1 MHVRMLL
8 ALCLIGACRPA
19 DSVCAPLELNIDSD
33 RVTVSGLSSGAY
45 MAGQLHIAHSSL
57 FGGAGLLAGGPY
69 RCAGGSVQ
77 QALGA
82 CAKGGE
88 LDVGRLAA
96 EVRQLADAGSI
107 DDPDNL
113 RDDRV
118 WIFRGTADAVVAAS
132 VPAAA
137 ALFYQRY
144 LPPANIARVDAV
156 PAGHGMPTNATGV
169 TCGEM
174 ASPFLNACGFDAAG
188 ELLAFLHGPLEKAAE
203 RTVALRKLDQRAYAE
218 AGLWE
223 HAYVYVPKACAAGA
237 SCGLHVA
244 LHGCLQSAELIGD
257 AFASGAGYNRWA
269 DSNRLVVLY
278 PQARSDPPA
287 NPMGCWDWWGYTG
300 EDYATQS
307 GAQIAALKALVDGLL
322 Q

>member
-8 ALCLIGACRPA
+8 ALCLLGACRPA
-19 DSVCAPLELNIDSD
+19 DNGRAPLDLDIDAE

-45 MAGQLHIAHSSL
+45 MAGQLHVAHSSL

-69 RCAGGSVQ
+69 GCAGGSIQ

-88 LDVGRLAA
+88 LDLEGLAA
-96 EVRQLADAGSI
+96 EVRQLAGTGAI
-107 DDPDNL
+107 DDPGNL
-113 RDDRV
+113 QDDRV
-118 WIFRGTADAVVAAS
+118 WIFHGAADAVVAPG
-132 VPAAA
+132 VAAA
-137 ALFYQRY
+137 AARFYALY
-144 LPPANIARVDAV
+144 LPPANIATIDAV
-156 PAGHGMPTNATGV
+156 PAGHGMPTTATGV

-188 ELLAFLHGPLEKAAE
+188 ELLEFLHGPLDPPAE
-203 RTVALRKLDQRAYAE
+203 ATVALRTLDQRAFAE

-223 HAYVYVPKACAAGA
+223 HAFLYVPEACAEGA

-244 LHGCLQSAELIGD
+244 LHGCLQSAELVGD

-269 DSNRLVVLY
+269 ESNRLVVLY
-278 PQARSDPPA
+278 PQARSAPPA

-300 EDYATQS
+300 EDYATRD
-307 GAQIAALKALVDGLL
+307 GAQIAALKALVDGLM